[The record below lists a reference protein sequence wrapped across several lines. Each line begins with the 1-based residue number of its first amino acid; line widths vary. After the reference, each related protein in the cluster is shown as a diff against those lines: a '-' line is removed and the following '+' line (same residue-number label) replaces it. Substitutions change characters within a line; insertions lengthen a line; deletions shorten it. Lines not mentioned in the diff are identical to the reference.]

1 MIKLLDIGKEISFQD
16 DIHQYKNKDG
26 KILTS
31 TTTFIS
37 LFKEKFDE
45 SGIIAT
51 MCAKREGI
59 AKEEIQSRWKAENKR
74 SCDYGHNLHSQVEH
88 FLKTGEIKDT
98 LEKDIVKNFSNI
110 EFKGK
115 IFPEVRLKSDVHLL
129 AGTCDIATQIKN
141 KIYIHDL
148 KSNKRFDLVSKYNK
162 KLLYP
167 LNHLSDCHINTYSLQ
182 ILIYG
187 MMVKEH
193 GFDFEPGQIL
203 WIDPATRKIQKFDVL
218 DLRKEVDDMLNHYSF

>member
-1 MIKLLDIGKEISFQD
+1 MIKLINIGENLSFQE
-16 DIHQYKNKDG
+16 DIHQYKNRDG

-45 SGIIAT
+45 TGIIAT
-51 MCAKREGI
+51 MCARREGI
-59 AKEEIQSRWKAENKR
+59 SKDEIQLRWKTENKR

-88 FLKTGEIKDT
+88 FLKTGEILDT
-98 LEKDIVKNFSNI
+98 AEKDIVEDFSKI
-110 EFKGK
+110 QFKGK
-115 IFPEVRLKSDVHLL
+115 IFPEVRLKSDKHLL
-129 AGTCDIATQIKN
+129 AGTCDIATQVKN
-141 KIYIHDL
+141 KVQIHDL
-148 KSNKRFDLVSKYNK
+148 KSNKRFDLVSRYNK

-167 LNHLSDCHINTYSLQ
+167 INHLSDSHINTYSLQ

-193 GFDFEPGQIL
+193 GFDFEPGEIL

-218 DLRKEVDDMLNHYSF
+218 DLDKEVEDMLNHYSF